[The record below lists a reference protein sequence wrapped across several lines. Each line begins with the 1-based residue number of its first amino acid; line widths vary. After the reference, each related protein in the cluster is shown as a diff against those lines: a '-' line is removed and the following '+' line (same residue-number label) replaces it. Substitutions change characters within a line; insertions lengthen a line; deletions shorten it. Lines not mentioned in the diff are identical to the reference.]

1 MANTQAVLL
10 MCYRMSRVYDQGDT
24 DIGPIAM
31 VKAWVTERT
40 REICRWG
47 REVCGGNGLLHENY
61 VMWDLADITDDD
73 ITRPNGC
80 IATTD
85 WNVNIDRLMDCQIG
99 RC

>member
-61 VMWDLADITDDD
+61 VMRALADIEGIYTYEGSYE
-73 ITRPNGC
+73 INTL
-80 IATTD
+80 IA
-85 WNVNIDRLMDCQIG
+85 G
-99 RC
+99 RHLTGLSAFTK